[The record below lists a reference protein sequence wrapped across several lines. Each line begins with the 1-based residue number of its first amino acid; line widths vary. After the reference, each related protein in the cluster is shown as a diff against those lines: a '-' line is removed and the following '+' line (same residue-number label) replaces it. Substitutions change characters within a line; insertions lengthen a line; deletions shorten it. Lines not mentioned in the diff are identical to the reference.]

1 MRRNAWWMVLQIA
14 IVATVAFFVGR
25 TFVNQW
31 GELGRLGLS
40 LGAHPGM
47 VLLAAVVVWTAYL
60 GLIFGWLG
68 VLRGLGEKLDVWSAA
83 GIWSLS
89 SLGKYIPGKVW
100 ALAGMVVLAQRAGVR
115 PVAATG
121 SALVMQLLALA
132 TGSAVVA
139 LTGASTLTD
148 ARPEM
153 RVGLSLL
160 LLGSVLGT
168 GLLLRPRV
176 FERIVAR
183 LPGRAGAGAG
193 GGVDGVVAPPTP
205 GSIVAGL
212 LANVVAWV
220 AYGVAV
226 WLLAKALL
234 PETPFPLVGTIG
246 AFTAAYIVGFLVLFI
261 PGGLGVREG
270 VFVLMLQGTVGL
282 AAATAIAVAS
292 RLLFTATE
300 VGIAIPFFVV
310 PKGDTRGDT

>member
-1 MRRNAWWMVLQIA
+1 MRRSWWLIVQVA

-25 TFVNQW
+25 TFVYQW

-40 LGAHPGM
+40 MGAHPGL
-47 VLLAAVVVWTAYL
+47 VLLAAIVVWTAYL

-68 VLRGLGEKLDVWSAA
+68 VLRGLGEQLDVRSAA

-89 SLGKYIPGKVW
+89 SLGKYVPGKVW
-100 ALAGMVVLAQRAGVR
+100 ALAGMVILAQRAGVR

-121 SALVMQLLALA
+121 SALVMQLLALG

-139 LTGASTLTD
+139 ITGASTLTD
-148 ARPEM
+148 ARPEL
-153 RVGLSLL
+153 RVGLILL
-160 LLGSVLGT
+160 LLGSVIGT
-168 GLLLRPRV
+168 GLLLRPRW
-176 FERIVAR
+176 FERVVAR
-183 LPGRAGAGAG
+183 LPGG
-193 GGVDGVVAPPTP
+193 GRIDGVVVPPTT

-212 LANVVAWV
+212 LANVLAWV

-226 WLLAKALL
+226 WLLARALL
-234 PETPFPLVGTIG
+234 PGTPFPLVGTIG

-261 PGGLGVREG
+261 PGGIGVREG

-282 AAATAIAVAS
+282 AGATAIAVAS

-300 VGIAIPFFVV
+300 VGIAIPFLVA
-310 PKGDTRGDT
+310 PKGDARGDS